1 MDFVMDH
8 VKKITEPNVNKL
20 PLAKAG
26 TIWVS
31 TKITAIILDTAY
43 TVKCIRS

>member
-8 VKKITEPNVNKL
+8 VKKVTEPNVNKL

-26 TIWVS
+26 PS
-31 TKITAIILDTAY
+31 EYQQRYLQL
-43 TVKCIRS
+43 S